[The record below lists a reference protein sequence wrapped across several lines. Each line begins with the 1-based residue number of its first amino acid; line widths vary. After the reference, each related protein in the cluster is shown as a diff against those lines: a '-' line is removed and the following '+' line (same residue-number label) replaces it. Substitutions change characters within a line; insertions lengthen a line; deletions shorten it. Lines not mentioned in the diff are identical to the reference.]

1 MDELIKKILLENGL
15 LIYIYD
21 HTRRYYG
28 DFYRVKIEI
37 FFEIPLQKKFFE
49 SDIDYV
55 NAQKYLGSSLAYRRF
70 VEQMGVPST
79 GIERVRDLLIHNF
92 KENSLPYISMFD
104 FPRKFVLSHFEKSKK
119 RFGFKV
125 AR

>member
-1 MDELIKKILLENGL
+1 MDKLIKKIPLENGL
-15 LIYIYD
+15 IIYMYD

-37 FFEIPLQKKFFE
+37 VFEIPLTREYFE
-49 SDIDYV
+49 NENEYV
-55 NAQKYLGSSLAYRRF
+55 DAQKILGKSVSYRRF

-79 GIERVRDLLIHNF
+79 GIERVQELLIQNF
-92 KENSLPYISMFD
+92 KENSIPYFSSFD
-104 FPRKFVLSHFEKSKK
+104 FPRKFVLSHYDKSKK
-119 RFGFKV
+119 RFGIKV